1 MTDVS
6 VHDAIGFYSHLILP
20 VVQLT
25 VLYHTVTEL
34 KQVANGFIA
43 LVSQV
48 VHFEEGFPPM
58 SLQGDAQQVEDLQV
72 RCGRG
77 EV

>member
-1 MTDVS
+1 MNMTKVS
-6 VHDAIGFYSHLILP
+6 VHDATWFYSHLILP

-48 VHFEEGFPPM
+48 AHLEEGFPPM
-58 SLQGDAQQVEDLQV
+58 SLLGDAQ
-72 RCGRG
+72 
-77 EV
+77 